1 MGDIL
6 SFFPG
11 LDQLQALAIMMSAI
25 NIAASSMASFSA
37 NIISNIGQPF
47 INGLLTIYVIT
58 YGLLV
63 MFGSQAVKIDAWDFA
78 KRIFIIILV
87 TQFAIKFAAYNGEI
101 AEKLFALPENLVIW
115 LLPKNFITSL
125 FYGGAGTVDAAL
137 VVDSAVGLVSFAMSA
152 LLSIMNT
159 GLEAS
164 SAAGTGFSGQTVTDL
179 AVGTLGLTLTFVV
192 MSTLVVV
199 KFALAIL
206 LSLGP
211 VFIFTLLFEKT
222 KHFFEG
228 WLAQIFG
235 FVLALFLMTFA
246 IYLIYPILLV
256 VIGTYYLLMETVG
269 LTNVDKASLTGIIA
283 IFTAVFRQMPLIA
296 ASITRSYAVG
306 GGDNVPTLG
315 NRR

>member
-1 MGDIL
+1 M

-11 LDQLQALAIMMSAI
+11 LDQLQALTNLMAAI
-25 NIAASSMASFSA
+25 NVAANSIAYFSA
-37 NIISNIGQPF
+37 NVVTQIRPF
-47 INGLLTIYVIT
+47 VNALLTIYVVV
-58 YGLLV
+58 YGLLM
-63 MFGSQAVKIDAWDFA
+63 MFGSQAVKMDAWDFA

-87 TQFAIKFAAYNGEI
+87 VQVAMGFGDYNGDI
-101 AEKLFALPENLVIW
+101 AQKLFTLPEDLVVW
-115 LLPKNFITSL
+115 LLPTGFVTSIL
-125 FYGGAGTVDAAL
+125 GGATGVDL
-137 VVDSAVGLVSFAMSA
+137 AVQLVSLAMSA

-159 GLEAS
+159 GLETGA
-164 SAAGTGFSGQTVTDL
+164 AAGTGFTGQTVADL

-192 MSTLVVV
+192 MSTLIVV

-211 VFIFTLLFEKT
+211 VFILTILFEKSR
-222 KHFFEG
+222 HFFEG

-235 FVLALFLMTFA
+235 FVLALFLMIFA
-246 IYLIYPILLV
+246 IYIVFPILLV
-256 VIGTYYLLMETVG
+256 IVGSYYMLMETVG
-269 LTNVDKASLTGIIA
+269 LSNIDKASLAGIIA